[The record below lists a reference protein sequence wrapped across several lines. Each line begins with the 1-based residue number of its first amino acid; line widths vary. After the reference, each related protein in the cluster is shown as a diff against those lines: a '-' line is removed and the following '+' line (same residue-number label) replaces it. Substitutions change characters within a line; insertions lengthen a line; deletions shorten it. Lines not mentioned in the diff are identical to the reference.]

1 MTAEIHP
8 IHLESGS
15 HSSREAGVCVM
26 EAVAWAAGEPH
37 SNAPACASPVL
48 TRFMIRLNDRL
59 DDDRRQQLLPYVLR
73 MIGTRGDG
81 RDEERREMCRLWLA
95 ERLPDLFERA
105 GLPERAVKL
114 RELLPGA
121 LTDVA
126 VRMVLNDAWDEA
138 SAARRT
144 AYSDLRVRVREELAK
159 RDIDWSKFGTDDEA
173 AVAVAEAA
181 EAAVATAAEAAE
193 AAVAVAAVQAEAVAV
208 VQAEA
213 AEAAVAT
220 AAATTVAVAVAAEAA
235 VAVAVAEAAEAVAVS
250 TLQAEAVA
258 VVAEPYWK
266 IRDAVRKAIRPKI
279 EAKVREVY
287 GDQLDEN
294 VASALA
300 LLDRMLPPEPL
311 ETPKIENAKILFPM
325 QQELS

>member
-1 MTAEIHP
+1 MMSTTEIHP

-37 SNAPACASPVL
+37 SDAPACASPVL

-114 RELLPGA
+114 REFLPGA

-159 RDIDWSKFGTDDEA
+159 RDIDWSKFGTDDEVAEVAEA
-173 AVAVAEAA
+173 AVAVAA
-181 EAAVATAAEAAE
+181 EAV
-193 AAVAVAAVQAEAVAV
+193 VAVAAVQAEAA
-208 VQAEA
+208 
-213 AEAAVAT
+213 
-220 AAATTVAVAVAAEAA
+220 
-235 VAVAVAEAAEAVAVS
+235 
-250 TLQAEAVA
+250 
-258 VVAEPYWK
+258 VAEPYWK

-294 VASALA
+294 VASALE
-300 LLDRMLPPEPL
+300 LLSRMLPPEPL
-311 ETPKIENAKILFPM
+311 QKAALPNAYDLFPM
-325 QQELS
+325 ASGGR

>member
-1 MTAEIHP
+1 MMSTTEIHP

-37 SNAPACASPVL
+37 SDAPACASPVL

-114 RELLPGA
+114 REFLPGA

-144 AYSDLRVRVREELAK
+144 AYRDLRVRVREELAK
-159 RDIDWSKFGTDDEA
+159 RDIDWSKFGTDEVAEA
-173 AVAVAEAA
+173 AVEAVAEA
-181 EAAVATAAEAAE
+181 V
-193 AAVAVAAVQAEAVAV
+193 
-208 VQAEA
+208 
-213 AEAAVAT
+213 
-220 AAATTVAVAVAAEAA
+220 AEAA
-235 VAVAVAEAAEAVAVS
+235 VAVAVAVVAEAVAEAAAEAVVEAAAVAAVAVA
-250 TLQAEAVA
+250 AEAAAVAVA
-258 VVAEPYWK
+258 VVVEAAAVVAAAAEPYWK

-311 ETPKIENAKILFPM
+311 ETPKIENAEILFPM